1 MSIRALQQIGHAKHG
16 SSGFDA
22 PSRVSRLLSLGVRY
36 HVGSEVSEV
45 VQVSVGED
53 TYILED
59 GVPSM
64 TTTGTLYLALE
75 LGWDKWLLAC
85 ATQAAQK
92 PRFRA
97 LPARDLGR
105 LQQEIAKAKQRFG
118 LPADAPVY
126 TCYEAG
132 RDGFWLHR
140 ALTSR
145 GIHNVVV
152 DSGAIEVN
160 RRRKRAKTDPI
171 DAGKLLKLLCRYHGG
186 ERKVWSVVNVPTAAD
201 EDRRQLHRGLKDLQ
215 RQQTECSNRI
225 KGLLASQGLEAP
237 VDANFRTT
245 LAQLRDWA
253 GQPVPAGLRE
263 RVLQE
268 FAVWEALH
276 RQVRDAANEQERRLR
291 EEQEPY
297 LDQVRRLLGL
307 KAVGVRSAWILVTE
321 LFAWRDIKN
330 GKELGALVGLTPTPY
345 DRGQSER
352 EQGIS
357 KAGTKHVRG
366 LLVELAWRWR
376 RWQPGSALSLWY
388 ERRFGSGNK
397 RARKVGIVALA
408 RKLLIALWRYLRHG
422 EVPEGAAEK
431 DWRLRVSST
440 ARRHA
445 HAAAALG

>member
-1 MSIRALQQIGHAKHG
+1 MTA
-16 SSGFDA
+16 
-22 PSRVSRLLSLGVRY
+22 
-36 HVGSEVSEV
+36 
-45 VQVSVGED
+45 
-53 TYILED
+53 
-59 GVPSM
+59 
-64 TTTGTLYLALE
+64 TTTKTATLFIALE
-75 LGWDKWLLAC
+75 LGQDKWLLAC

-92 PRFRA
+92 PCFRS
-97 LPARDLGR
+97 LPARDLTKLGD
-105 LQQEIAKAKQRFG
+105 EIAKAKQRFG
-118 LPADAPVY
+118 LPADAPVC

-145 GIHNVVV
+145 GIDNVVV

-160 RRRKRAKTDPI
+160 RRHKRAKTDPI
-171 DAGKLLKLLCRYHGG
+171 DAAKLVNLLCRYHGG
-186 ERKVWSVVNVPTAAD
+186 ERKVWSVVNVPAVAD

-215 RQQTECSNRI
+215 RQQTACSNRI
-225 KGLLASQGLEAP
+225 KGLLASQGLDAP

-253 GQPVPAGLRE
+253 DQPVPAGLRE

-291 EEQEPY
+291 EGKEPY

-307 KAVGVRSAWILVTE
+307 KAVGVRSAWVLVTE
-321 LFAWRDIKN
+321 LFAWRDVKN

-345 DRGQSER
+345 DSGQSER

-357 KAGTKHVRG
+357 KAGNKHVRS
-366 LLVELAWRWR
+366 LIVELAWLWL
-376 RWQPGSALSLWY
+376 RWQPGSALSQWY

-397 RARKVGIVALA
+397 RSRKIGIVALA
-408 RKLLIALWRYLRHG
+408 RKLLIALWRYLVQG

-440 ARRHA
+440 ARRQA
-445 HAAAALG
+445 KAAAAALA